1 MPFTGFQLLNTGFI
15 SSEVMELTSDRAQQT
30 KVKGLYYTWRYL
42 QKILLSLAKMYFAKA
57 DIIFFFI
64 LNSDV
69 KLKESGYTSFQ
80 TINPWELRKK
90 LPYLASPV
98 LFWV

>member
-1 MPFTGFQLLNTGFI
+1 
-15 SSEVMELTSDRAQQT
+15 
-30 KVKGLYYTWRYL
+30 
-42 QKILLSLAKMYFAKA
+42 MYFAKA
-57 DIIFFFI
+57 DIIFFI